1 MPLLVTRTSLI
12 SMTLNVLRF
21 FFINFRHRIVCST
34 MSVQKLIRLRL
45 QGLGVSMLGTLNEQV
60 MNQKIRVAPA
70 CHSKQLSAKSEPK
83 NRVVPHPFIAETL
96 ALPEPP
102 YHFHDRIEERAG
114 KKLCYQSLRI
124 KVEKVMA
131 KTIARR
137 KRAVRRDWTRAEVKE
152 LRQHSKDKT
161 RVKTISRA
169 LKRTPGALRQ
179 KARVLGIPLGHRRT
193 KKKRA

>member
-1 MPLLVTRTSLI
+1 MMRLPNAEMKRT
-12 SMTLNVLRF
+12 
-21 FFINFRHRIVCST
+21 
-34 MSVQKLIRLRL
+34 
-45 QGLGVSMLGTLNEQV
+45 VS
-60 MNQKIRVAPA
+60 K
-70 CHSKQLSAKSEPK
+70 C
-83 NRVVPHPFIAETL
+83 PHNI
-96 ALPEPP
+96 PP

-131 KTIARR
+131 KTIATR